1 MNIIEA
7 FLDRNCTVEQSSML
21 IECFRT
27 IRGMGLV
34 EIDYNLDELFQRI
47 EHLETFDIIQN
58 CYAMVARLQRLAFD
72 ALEIEVDVDDISHSN
87 ELLNYITMIEESDQS
102 EFISGIIDN
111 AEAPHDAFI
120 ALLEQVCFTSLTHL
134 EPIIKNVTTAFIE
147 RVYTKH
153 HSNLLDNMQID
164 TPIKPVDERI
174 LTILKSLWNVREFR
188 PIKNYVLDNGL
199 NLPIPD
205 NVLKEQ
211 FKDHMLE
218 ISTQGNKKA
227 IASQLLE
234 LTLVSDVEYKN
245 IKPKLKS
252 FAKDFYGKNLL
263 CVSELTYQIDNICM
277 ENKINGSY

>member
-72 ALEIEVDVDDISHSN
+72 ALEIEVDVDNISHSN

-211 FKDHMLE
+211 F
-218 ISTQGNKKA
+218 
-227 IASQLLE
+227 
-234 LTLVSDVEYKN
+234 
-245 IKPKLKS
+245 
-252 FAKDFYGKNLL
+252 
-263 CVSELTYQIDNICM
+263 
-277 ENKINGSY
+277 